1 MKIQSFLLVVL
12 SMSGIIFSQMFFVR
26 VLIYFQFIIIHKN
39 GFLAPFHATQPE
51 NIIFPDCLLKTT
63 IFFCTFSGSL
73 LHNHNCFVD
82 IEVYYYYYYFT
93 ILLIEKRLTSVYIVL
108 TSISNLQ

>member
-39 GFLAPFHATQPE
+39 GFLAPFHVTQPE
-51 NIIFPDCLLKTT
+51 NIIFPDCL
-63 IFFCTFSGSL
+63 
-73 LHNHNCFVD
+73 FV
-82 IEVYYYYYYFT
+82 
-93 ILLIEKRLTSVYIVL
+93 
-108 TSISNLQ
+108 